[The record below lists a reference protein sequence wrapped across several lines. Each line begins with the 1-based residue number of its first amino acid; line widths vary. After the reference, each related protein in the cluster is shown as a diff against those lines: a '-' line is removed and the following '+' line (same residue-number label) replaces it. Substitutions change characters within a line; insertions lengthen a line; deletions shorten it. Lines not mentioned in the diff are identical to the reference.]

1 MLASSSG
8 VSHGRIRSAH
18 WIRGGSFLFDL
29 FAAAAGSCCRPWGI
43 LRLGLLSDLELNIK
57 SLAITNKSF
66 LKKKRVQLKLERCHS
81 FFFFKKKNK
90 IKVKPKITLN

>member
-1 MLASSSG
+1 LQVEEMLASSSG

-29 FAAAAGSCCRPWGI
+29 FAAAAAAGSCCWPWGI

-57 SLAITNKSF
+57 SLAITNKS
-66 LKKKRVQLKLERCHS
+66 KKKKEFS
-81 FFFFKKKNK
+81 
-90 IKVKPKITLN
+90 

>member
-1 MLASSSG
+1 LQVEEMLASSSG

-29 FAAAAGSCCRPWGI
+29 FAAAAAGSCCWHWGI

-57 SLAITNKSF
+57 SLAITNKS
-66 LKKKRVQLKLERCHS
+66 KKKKEFS
-81 FFFFKKKNK
+81 
-90 IKVKPKITLN
+90 

>member
-29 FAAAAGSCCRPWGI
+29 FAAAAAAGSCCWPWGI

-57 SLAITNKSF
+57 SLAITNKSY
-66 LKKKRVQLKLERCHS
+66 KKKRVQLKDATVI
-81 FFFFKKKNK
+81 FKKKK
-90 IKVKPKITLN
+90 TKLK

>member
-29 FAAAAGSCCRPWGI
+29 FAAAAAAAGSCCWPWGI

-57 SLAITNKSF
+57 SLAITNKSY
-66 LKKKRVQLKLERCHS
+66 KKKEFS
-81 FFFFKKKNK
+81 
-90 IKVKPKITLN
+90 